1 MLCRKNNII
10 WRKPVKS
17 TLTIEEVPITLP
29 DLIAEILEGNRNI
42 PSGRV
47 RKEGIIE
54 IATQYNIPLNKTVK
68 KGVTE
73 RMGREAK
80 SYAAAGL

>member
-1 MLCRKNNII
+1 MLCRKNNIS

-17 TLTIEEVPITLP
+17 TLTIKEVPRTLP
-29 DLIAEILEGNRNI
+29 DLIAVILEGNHTI
-42 PSGRV
+42 PSGRI
-47 RKEGIIE
+47 RKEDIIE
-54 IATQYNIPLNKTVK
+54 ITTRYNIPLNKTVK

-80 SYAAAGL
+80 INAAAGL